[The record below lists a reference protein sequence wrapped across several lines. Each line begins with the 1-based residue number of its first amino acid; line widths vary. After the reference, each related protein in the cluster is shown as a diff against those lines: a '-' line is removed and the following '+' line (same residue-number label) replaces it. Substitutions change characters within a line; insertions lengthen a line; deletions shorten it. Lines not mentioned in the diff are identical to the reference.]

1 MVKVVVVVVMLV
13 VRQAVREDLQLWEGQ
28 KLLMSE
34 TVARL
39 LLAGIKS

>member
-1 MVKVVVVVVMLV
+1 MVVAVVVVVVLV
-13 VRQAVREDLQLWEGQ
+13 VVKDLQLWEGQ

-39 LLAGIKS
+39 NEGVREGTS